1 MESYKRMQKKAKEKM
16 IHGKWKKVNENLV
29 LGKVD
34 AAYRAIKRNYH
45 EDKPKSKNIRDEG
58 DHIIL
63 DEFYYLESKITWDG
77 RSKKEIKSR
86 IAEAKMGFNSN
97 QKLLCSSSISLENRK
112 MLLETHVWSTAM
124 YGCET

>member
-1 MESYKRMQKKAKEKM
+1 MQPIE
-16 IHGKWKKVNENLV
+16 
-29 LGKVD
+29 
-34 AAYRAIKRNYH
+34 AIKRNFQ